1 MNIFYPPICGIC
13 GKFNSN
19 YLCPKCNLI
28 LKNQAKFAKEEY
40 EQQEKYIEN
49 HIYIFQYQGIIRK
62 KIINYKFK
70 EQSYLYLTF
79 VNFLL
84 KNDFFF
90 ENFKTYDTM
99 IPVPISPIRKN
110 ERGYNQS
117 LLIAKELV
125 KQIHKKYPE
134 QGIQLGLEYLYKPK
148 NIVPQSTLN
157 KQDRL
162 ENVKDVYQLKNGE
175 QLKNKKILLIDD
187 IYTTGSTVSECAK
200 VLKQTEVK
208 KIDVFTIAKD

>member
-19 YLCPKCNLI
+19 HLCPKCNLI
-28 LKNQAKFAKEEY
+28 LKNQAKFAKEKN
-40 EQQEKYIEN
+40 QKQEKYFEN
-49 HIYIFQYQGIIRK
+49 HLYIFQYQGIIRK
-62 KIINYKFK
+62 TIINYKFK

-90 ENFKTYDTM
+90 ENFKSYDTI
-99 IPVPISPIRKN
+99 IPVPISPIRKK

-125 KQIHKKYPE
+125 RQIHQKYPNSN
-134 QGIQLGLEYLYKPK
+134 IQLGLKYLYKFK

-200 VLKQTEVK
+200 ILSQAEVK

>member
-1 MNIFYPPICGIC
+1 M
-13 GKFNSN
+13 
-19 YLCPKCNLI
+19 
-28 LKNQAKFAKEEY
+28 
-40 EQQEKYIEN
+40 
-49 HIYIFQYQGIIRK
+49 
-62 KIINYKFK
+62 
-70 EQSYLYLTF
+70 
-79 VNFLL
+79 L

-90 ENFKTYDTM
+90 ENFKSYDTI
-99 IPVPISPIRKN
+99 IPVPISPIRKK

-125 KQIHKKYPE
+125 KQIHQKYSNSN
-134 QGIQLGLEYLYKPK
+134 IQLDLKYLYKFK

-200 VLKQTEVK
+200 VLKQTAVE

>member
-1 MNIFYPPICGIC
+1 
-13 GKFNSN
+13 
-19 YLCPKCNLI
+19 
-28 LKNQAKFAKEEY
+28 
-40 EQQEKYIEN
+40 
-49 HIYIFQYQGIIRK
+49 
-62 KIINYKFK
+62 
-70 EQSYLYLTF
+70 
-79 VNFLL
+79 LL

-90 ENFKTYDTM
+90 ENFKSYDTI
-99 IPVPISPIRKN
+99 IPVPISPIRKK

-125 KQIHKKYPE
+125 KQIHQKYSNSN
-134 QGIQLGLEYLYKPK
+134 IQLDLKYLYKFK

-200 VLKQTEVK
+200 VLKQTAVE

>member
-1 MNIFYPPICGIC
+1 M
-13 GKFNSN
+13 
-19 YLCPKCNLI
+19 
-28 LKNQAKFAKEEY
+28 
-40 EQQEKYIEN
+40 
-49 HIYIFQYQGIIRK
+49 
-62 KIINYKFK
+62 
-70 EQSYLYLTF
+70 
-79 VNFLL
+79 L

-90 ENFKTYDTM
+90 ENFKSYDTI
-99 IPVPISPIRKN
+99 IPVPISPIRKK

-125 KQIHKKYPE
+125 KQIHQKYSNSN
-134 QGIQLGLEYLYKPK
+134 IQLDLKYLYKFK

-200 VLKQTEVK
+200 VLKQTEVE

>member
-1 MNIFYPPICGIC
+1 M
-13 GKFNSN
+13 
-19 YLCPKCNLI
+19 
-28 LKNQAKFAKEEY
+28 
-40 EQQEKYIEN
+40 
-49 HIYIFQYQGIIRK
+49 
-62 KIINYKFK
+62 
-70 EQSYLYLTF
+70 
-79 VNFLL
+79 L

-90 ENFKTYDTM
+90 ENFKSYDTI
-99 IPVPISPIRKN
+99 IPVPISLIRKK

-125 KQIHKKYPE
+125 KQIHQKYPNSN
-134 QGIQLGLEYLYKPK
+134 IKLGLNYLYKFK

-200 VLKQTEVK
+200 VLKQTEVE